1 MRNNFPNP
9 LRGAPSAFNLLF
21 GLVAAGIIVGA
32 GVEIASQTSPTE
44 TVRVTV
50 TDKERQVTRN
60 GDDIDSKYI
69 VFTDKEV
76 FQNTDNWLKGK
87 FNSSDV
93 QGQLQRGQQYDL
105 QVNGYRSQVTSHY
118 RNILSAKPVAP
129 AASR

>member
-1 MRNNFPNP
+1 MRNSFPNP
-9 LRGAPSAFNLLF
+9 LSGAPTPFKLFF
-21 GLVAAGIIVGA
+21 GLVAAGIIVGT
-32 GVEIASQTSPTE
+32 GVEIASQTGPTE

-76 FQNTDNWLKGK
+76 FENTDNWLKGK

-105 QVNGYRSQVTSHY
+105 EVNGFRNQYISHY
-118 RNILSAKPVAP
+118 RNIISAKPVAP
-129 AASR
+129 GK